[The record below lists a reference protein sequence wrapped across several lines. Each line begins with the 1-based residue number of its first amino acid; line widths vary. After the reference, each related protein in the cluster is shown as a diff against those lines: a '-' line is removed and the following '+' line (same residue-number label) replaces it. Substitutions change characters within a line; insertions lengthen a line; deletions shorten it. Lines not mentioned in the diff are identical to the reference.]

1 MAAKQILIIDDEADI
16 REATQI
22 CLEITGQW
30 EVLKASNGPEGIAIA
45 KTATPDA
52 ILLDIMMPEM
62 DGLAILQKLQENS
75 ETRKIPVIILTAKA
89 QSSEQRQFS
98 QLNVSSVIAKP
109 YDPMTLSDQISTA
122 LANSEI

>member
-1 MAAKQILIIDDEADI
+1 MASKQILIIDDEADI

-62 DGLAILQKLQENS
+62 DGLAILQKLQEHS

-122 LANSEI
+122 LANQRP

>member
-1 MAAKQILIIDDEADI
+1 MASKQILIIDDEADI

-52 ILLDIMMPEM
+52 ILLAIMMPEM
-62 DGLAILQKLQENS
+62 DGLAILQKLQEHS

-122 LANSEI
+122 LANQRP

>member
-1 MAAKQILIIDDEADI
+1 MASKQILIIDDEADI

-122 LANSEI
+122 LANQRP

>member
-1 MAAKQILIIDDEADI
+1 MASKQILIIDDEADI

-122 LANSEI
+122 LANHRP

>member
-1 MAAKQILIIDDEADI
+1 MASKQILIIDDEADI

-30 EVLKASNGPEGIAIA
+30 VVLKASNGPEGIAIA

-62 DGLAILQKLQENS
+62 DGLAILQKLQEHA

-122 LANSEI
+122 LANQRP

>member
-1 MAAKQILIIDDEADI
+1 MASKQILIIDDEADI

-62 DGLAILQKLQENS
+62 DGLAILQKLQEHS

-122 LANSEI
+122 LANHRP

>member
-1 MAAKQILIIDDEADI
+1 MPSKRILIIDGEADI

-30 EVLKASNGPEGIAIA
+30 EVLKACNGPEGIAIA
-45 KTATPDA
+45 MDEIPDA

-62 DGLAILQKLQENS
+62 DGLTILKKPQENS
-75 ETRKIPVIILTAKA
+75 KTREIPVIVLTAKA
-89 QSSEQRQFS
+89 QSSEQRHFN

-109 YDPMTLSDQISTA
+109 YDPMTLSDQISLV
-122 LANSEI
+122 LAEQ

>member
-1 MAAKQILIIDDEADI
+1 MASKQILIIDDEADI

-62 DGLAILQKLQENS
+62 DGLAILQKLQEHA

-109 YDPMTLSDQISTA
+109 YDSMTLSDQISTA
-122 LANSEI
+122 LANQRP